1 MASRIALVTG
11 ANGFVGCYVARALIA
26 RGTAVRALVRKGAD
40 LRALEGL
47 PCELA
52 WGDLRDAEAVEQATR
67 GCEEVYHV
75 AADYRLWVID
85 PAPMYAA
92 NVEGTRNVLTAA
104 HRANVRRVIHT
115 STVGA
120 IGIPHG
126 ESGREDSPVSLDDM
140 VGHYKRSK
148 FLAEQEA
155 LKAAREGVPVV
166 IVNPSTPVG
175 AYDFKPTPTGRII
188 LDFLNRRMPA
198 FMDTG
203 LNLVDVEDTAMG
215 HLLAAE
221 RGVVGE
227 KYILGGENLTLQAM
241 LGRLAKL
248 SGMSAPAIRVP
259 YAVAWTF
266 ALGAEAVART
276 ITRRPPRASLTEVRM
291 ARKRMFFDSSKA
303 REALG
308 YTPRPIDDALARAIE
323 FFRSTGAVRT
333 ASNVSAPASGLRRDR
348 DSAMHLLFATIALR
362 PYVFVFLACYLAIAI
377 VNFGLRTTVLFTVLT
392 FLVAWACEWSSVH
405 NGFPFGLYHYV
416 QATRGREIWVAGVPF
431 MDPISFTFL
440 SFASYTVALLLSAP
454 LYRRGLTCARST
466 PGSSDVRRGYG

>member
-1 MASRIALVTG
+1 MASQIALVTG
-11 ANGFVGCYVARALIA
+11 ANGFVGCYVVRALLA

-47 PCELA
+47 SCEFA
-52 WGDLRDAEAVEQATR
+52 WGDLRDAAAVEQATR
-67 GCEEVYHV
+67 GCDEVYHV
-75 AADYRLWVID
+75 AADYRLWVLD

-92 NVEGTRNVLTAA
+92 NVEGTRNVLAA
-104 HRANVRRVIHT
+104 ARRAKVRRVVHT

-126 ESGREDSPVSLDDM
+126 ESGREDTPVSLGDM
-140 VGHYKRSK
+140 VGPYKRSK

-175 AYDFKPTPTGRII
+175 AHDYKPTPTGRII
-188 LDFLNRRMPA
+188 VDFLNRRMPA

-203 LNLVDVEDTAMG
+203 LNLVDVEDVATG

-227 KYILGGENLTLQAM
+227 KYILGGENLTLEQM

-248 SGMSAPAIRVP
+248 SGLSAPRIRVP

-303 REALG
+303 RAALG
-308 YTPRPIDDALARAIE
+308 YAPRPIDDALARAIE
-323 FFRSTGAVRT
+323 FFHSIGAVQ
-333 ASNVSAPASGLRRDR
+333 AAPHGRQHRRP
-348 DSAMHLLFATIALR
+348 A
-362 PYVFVFLACYLAIAI
+362 
-377 VNFGLRTTVLFTVLT
+377 
-392 FLVAWACEWSSVH
+392 
-405 NGFPFGLYHYV
+405 
-416 QATRGREIWVAGVPF
+416 
-431 MDPISFTFL
+431 
-440 SFASYTVALLLSAP
+440 
-454 LYRRGLTCARST
+454 
-466 PGSSDVRRGYG
+466 

>member
-11 ANGFVGCYVARALIA
+11 ANGFVGCYVVRALVA
-26 RGTAVRALVRKGAD
+26 RGTTVRAFVRKGAD

-47 PCELA
+47 PCEFA
-52 WGDLRDAEAVEQATR
+52 WGDLRDAGAVEQATR
-67 GCEEVYHV
+67 GCEELYHV
-75 AADYRLWVID
+75 AADYRLWVPE

-92 NVEGTRNVLTAA
+92 NVEGTRNVLAAA
-104 HRANVRRVIHT
+104 HRARVRRVVHT

-126 ESGREDSPVSLDDM
+126 EAGREDTPVSLDDM

-175 AYDFKPTPTGRII
+175 AHDYKPTPTGRII
-188 LDFLNRRMPA
+188 VDFLNRRMPA

-203 LNLVDVEDTAMG
+203 LNLVDVEDAAIG

-221 RGVVGE
+221 HGVIGE
-227 KYILGGENLTLQAM
+227 KYILGGENLTLEQM

-248 SGMSAPAIRVP
+248 SGLSAPRIRVP
-259 YAVAWTF
+259 AVAWTF

-291 ARKRMFFDSSKA
+291 ARKMMF
-303 REALG
+303 LIL
-308 YTPRPIDDALARAIE
+308 PRLARRWAMLRA
-323 FFRSTGAVRT
+323 RSTTRLPARSSFSVRSAPRRRRSSTTARTAVRPELELDT
-333 ASNVSAPASGLRRDR
+333 
-348 DSAMHLLFATIALR
+348 AMHLLLSTIALR
-362 PYVFVFLACYLAIAI
+362 PYVFVFRGCYLGIAI
-377 VNFGLRTTVLFTVLT
+377 VNFGLRTTILFTVLT
-392 FLVAWACEWSSVH
+392 YVVAWACEWSSMH
-405 NGFPFGLYHYV
+405 NGFPFGLYHYIP
-416 QATRGREIWVAGVPF
+416 ATRGREIWSPACHSW
-431 MDPISFTFL
+431 IRSRLHFL
-440 SFASYTVALLLSAP
+440 PSRAT
-454 LYRRGLTCARST
+454 R
-466 PGSSDVRRGYG
+466 